1 MLWNGNNSLDFQ
13 LLDDEPHLLDDEP
26 KDKEDENAEE
36 KEVEEVV
43 AMTRLGQLQHL
54 ADGLA
59 QET

>member
-43 AMTRLGQLQHL
+43 AMTRL
-54 ADGLA
+54 A